1 MHKTVPFPG
10 LYFNFNVILFAL
22 DEMEGGEG
30 ERESVTRLVL
40 SDDWSRRHRRAAVV
54 VSATRGGGGKLAV
67 NVLDAYS
74 GVIRTT
80 AVLGPQQDV
89 SGGML
94 DDMFPPFPMQVC
106 KIVFPNSYIFQ
117 QYYSCCCACSSQ

>member
-1 MHKTVPFPG
+1 
-10 LYFNFNVILFAL
+10 
-22 DEMEGGEG
+22 MEGED

-54 VSATRGGGGKLAV
+54 VSTTRDGGKLAV
-67 NVLDAYS
+67 KVLDAYS
-74 GVIRTT
+74 GAIRTT

-89 SGGML
+89 SGRML
-94 DDMFPPFPMQVC
+94 DDMFPPFHMQAC

-117 QYYSCCCACSSQ
+117 QYYSCCCACSSH